1 MKKILFATY
10 PMAFHTVGGG
20 EVQLRAYANALGR
33 KGITVEFL
41 DMWNP
46 NFKNYDL
53 VHFFSCVG
61 GSYNFCHFI
70 KSLEIPLVV
79 SSSLWITPGTEKSY
93 PIADIIDQL
102 NVADRIVTNS
112 NLESDLLAR
121 TLNIDINKF
130 SHVYNG
136 YDKSIL
142 NYYRQNLNK
151 VKGMVLNVGNIELR
165 KNQLNLAR
173 ALKNIPG
180 ATLHLAGGV
189 RDKEYFSEIMKEMHG
204 RIVYHGVLPANSK
217 ELMELYSQCDVFILP
232 SFLETPGLAAIEA
245 YVMGA
250 NVVVTNEG
258 SAREY
263 FEDNVIYINPNKINS
278 IECGI
283 RDALVDLEYKK
294 IERAKFRENFEWGD
308 VTNRLVNIYNEVIN
322 DIN

>member
-20 EVQLRAYANALGR
+20 EVQLRAYANALGQ
-33 KGITVEFL
+33 KGINVEFL

-70 KSLEIPLVV
+70 KTLEIPLVV

-93 PIADIIDQL
+93 PISDIINQL
-102 NVADRIVTNS
+102 NLADRIVTNS
-112 NLESDLLAR
+112 NLESDLLAK
-121 TLNIDINKF
+121 TMNIDYKKF

-142 NYYRQNLNK
+142 RYCHQNLDK

-189 RDKEYFSEIMKEMHG
+189 RDKEYFGEIMKEIPG
-204 RIVYHGVLPANSK
+204 RVVYHGVLQANSK
-217 ELMELYSQCDVFILP
+217 ELMELYRQCDVFILP
-232 SFLETPGLAAIEA
+232 SLLETPGLAAIEA

-250 NVVVTNEG
+250 KVVVTREG

-263 FEDNVIYINPNKINS
+263 FEDNVIYINPEKIDS
-278 IECGI
+278 IERGI
-283 RDALVDLEYKK
+283 RDAFEDLGCKK
-294 IERAKFRENFEWGD
+294 IEREKFRESFEWGV
-308 VTNRLVNIYNEVIN
+308 VTNRLVNIYDEVIN